1 LAGQALSFAA
11 AAVGFTAIIGFA
23 LGVDRD
29 DGSAVEVLNAGH
41 SCPVH
46 RLSRTLSRWAATDP
60 LLGLAGAHHSLH
72 TTDVHSGDLVV
83 ICTDGL
89 ELGDQLLLELLVCVR
104 RRVPATRRG
113 RVMATAN
120 AAPTP
125 EPEVRLRHG
134 RALQLRSAAAF
145 ARACHVGPALAVTAF
160 TGALAWR
167 SGRDPGG
174 LLAVGAAVLA
184 GQAAVGLSNDYLDR
198 VRDCEAGRSDK
209 PIVAGAIS
217 PRAVG
222 AGALAAGAVCVPLS
236 LLSGRSA
243 ALTHFGAVAAAL
255 SYNRW
260 FKFSVLSPVPYA
272 VAFGALPS
280 FVSFGSVGRSLA
292 PAPITVAAAL
302 LGVGAHFIN
311 TLPDVAADER
321 TGVRGLP
328 QRLGPLPSLV
338 IGAGLLGTS
347 TAVIAVVAPALGAV
361 GAALVVGTGV
371 CLAGVVA
378 FALTERE
385 RWAWGT
391 SLVAAASTVGLA
403 VTCGVV
409 A

>member
-1 LAGQALSFAA
+1 
-11 AAVGFTAIIGFA
+11 V
-23 LGVDRD
+23 
-29 DGSAVEVLNAGH
+29 
-41 SCPVH
+41 
-46 RLSRTLSRWAATDP
+46 
-60 LLGLAGAHHSLH
+60 
-72 TTDVHSGDLVV
+72 
-83 ICTDGL
+83 
-89 ELGDQLLLELLVCVR
+89 
-104 RRVPATRRG
+104 
-113 RVMATAN
+113 
-120 AAPTP
+120 
-125 EPEVRLRHG
+125 
-134 RALQLRSAAAF
+134 
-145 ARACHVGPALAVTAF
+145 
-160 TGALAWR
+160 
-167 SGRDPGG
+167 
-174 LLAVGAAVLA
+174 AVGAAVLT

-198 VRDCEAGRSDK
+198 ERDREAGRSDK
-209 PIVAGAIS
+209 PIVAGEIS

-222 AGALAAGAVCVPLS
+222 VGALAAGALCVPLS

-260 FKFSVLSPVPYA
+260 FKSSVLSPVPYA

-280 FVSFGSVGRSLA
+280 FVSLGSVARSLA
-292 PAPITVAAAL
+292 PAPITAAAAL

-311 TLPDVAADER
+311 TLPDVDADEQ

-347 TAVIAVVAPALGAV
+347 TAVIAVVAPALGTMGAV
-361 GAALVVGTGV
+361 LVVGTGV

-391 SLVAAASTVGLA
+391 SLVAAAITVGLA
-403 VTCGVV
+403 VTCGIV